1 MLICENIEE
10 RRKHKRFRARENT
23 FTGFGPNSVKI
34 GQIIDICRGGMSFR
48 NTEPRTKFFQFAEL
62 SLVFDDAALNITQ
75 VPFKFPAKMVS
86 VSEFSNRNPFNFI
99 KVRRY
104 SVEFQNL
111 SELQFFWLDYFIKN
125 HTIGEV

>member
-10 RRKHKRFRARENT
+10 RRKHKRSKAREYT

-34 GQIIDICRGGMSFR
+34 GQIIDISRGGMAFQ
-48 NTEPRTKFFQFAEL
+48 NTDPRTKFFQFAEL
-62 SLVFDDAALNITQ
+62 SLIVDDEALNINQ
-75 VPFKFPAKMVS
+75 VPFKFPSKMVS
-86 VSEFSNRNPFNFI
+86 VSDLSIRNPFNFI

-111 SELQFFWLDYFIKN
+111 SELQLFWLDYFLKN
-125 HTIGEV
+125 HTICEV

>member
-10 RRKHKRFRARENT
+10 RRKHKRFKAKGNT
-23 FTGFGPNSVKI
+23 FTGYGPNSEKI
-34 GQIIDICRGGMSFR
+34 GQIIDISRGGVAFR

-62 SLVFDDAALNITQ
+62 SLIFDDAALNINQ
-75 VPFKFPAKMVS
+75 VPFKFPAKMVA

-111 SELQFFWLDYFIKN
+111 SDHQLFWLDYFIKN
-125 HTIGEV
+125 HTMGEV